1 MKFLL
6 AAINAK
12 YIHSNPGV
20 YSLRAFARTKIPG
33 ADIEIGEYTINHQMD
48 LILQDI
54 YRRKPDFI
62 GFSCYIWNISYIMEI
77 VRDVKKVLPE
87 AEIWLGG
94 PEVSYDAKK
103 VLTREPD
110 VRGIMRGE
118 GELTFTELVRAYLQR
133 EKTSVPDGYT
143 GESFRGQAKEETSG
157 CAENTRMPENAE
169 GENAHSDRLDL
180 SQIPGI
186 TYRAANGEIEEH
198 GPQRLLSL
206 DEIPFYYDD
215 MAGFENRIVY
225 YESSRGCPFSC
236 SYCLSS
242 IDKCLRFRKIELVKK
257 ELQFFIDHEVPQV
270 KFVDRTFN
278 CKHDHAMAI
287 WKYITEHDKG
297 ITNFHFEVAADL
309 LNEEEIELIRRMRP
323 GLIQLEIGIQ
333 SANPETIREIH
344 RTMDLKK
351 VRAKV
356 ERIREKGNVHQHLDL
371 IAGLPYENYESFGHS
386 FNEVYAMHPD
396 QLQLGFLKVLHGSFM
411 YDNAEAYGLVWQDRP
426 PYEVLF
432 TDWLP
437 YGDVIRL
444 KKVEEMVEVHYNSG
458 QFANTMEHLVK
469 EFPSPF
475 DLYVELGEYYEK
487 NGLFGINH
495 SRLARYENLWQFIR
509 TQIPDRAD
517 SYREWLTLDLYL
529 RENVKNRPAFA
540 GENQVTKE
548 EMTAF
553 YREETET
560 HRYLKEY
567 DGFDARQLRKMTHL
581 EKIDGKYLLFDYRN
595 RSRLSQNAAT
605 YEVCFSNE

>member
-1 MKFLL
+1 MKILL
-6 AAINAK
+6 AACNAK
-12 YIHSNPGV
+12 YIHSNLAV
-20 YSLRAFARTKIPG
+20 YDLQAYAAKY
-33 ADIEIGEYTINHQMD
+33 ADHIILKEYTINQQKDDIMR
-48 LILQDI
+48 DI
-54 YRRKPDFI
+54 YLEHPDVVCV
-62 GFSCYIWNISYIMEI
+62 SCYIWNLSF
-77 VRDVKKVLPE
+77 VKELMADLTKILPD
-87 AEIWLGG
+87 ADFWAGG
-94 PEVSYDAKK
+94 PEVSYDAEKFLAENPEFTG
-103 VLTREPD
+103 VM
-110 VRGIMRGE
+110 VGE
-118 GELTFTELVRAYLQR
+118 GEETFLELSGHYIEQSPADLKDITGVCYRDG
-133 EKTSVPDGYT
+133 EKIVHNGW
-143 GESFRGQAKEETSG
+143 RQI
-157 CAENTRMPENAE
+157 M
-169 GENAHSDRLDL
+169 DL
-180 SQIPGI
+180 S
-186 TYRAANGEIEEH
+186 
-198 GPQRLLSL
+198 S
-206 DEIPFYYDD
+206 IPFIYKDLAD
-215 MAGFENRIVY
+215 FKNRIIY